1 MDDSQLER
9 ELAALEG
16 TPAENEKPSEAET
29 KTPGEGEE
37 GQAETETTE
46 AEAEAEE
53 SDAGDDAGEDDKAEG
68 EGDDETEKPEEEDK
82 PRKKPSGS
90 ERLKRRIAALE
101 RELETRSRGT
111 DGAVDQAAVESVIGK
126 APREEDFKG
135 DFLAFERAQTAYE
148 VRKAIQED
156 RQREQAQARSAAEQS
171 ALQDMIDD
179 HADRVAEFKTKVPDF
194 DAVIKGVAGKHPL
207 NETLFKLLIESDK
220 SAHLAYSL
228 AKNPERI
235 DRLNAMSPVAA
246 AREIGRIESRLAL
259 PQPKTQTQAK
269 RPVVPPK
276 GGAKPPSADD
286 QINKYLSDKYGPR
299 R

>member
-16 TPAENEKPSEAET
+16 APAENEKPSEAKTE
-29 KTPGEGEE
+29 TPGEGEE

-46 AEAEAEE
+46 ADAEAEE
-53 SDAGDDAGEDDKAEG
+53 SDAGDDAGEDDKGEG

-126 APREEDFKG
+126 PPREEDFKG

-156 RQREQAQARSAAEQS
+156 RQREQAQARSAAQQ
-171 ALQDMIDD
+171 AARQDLIDD
-179 HADRVAEFKTKVPDF
+179 HAERIAEFKAKVPDF
-194 DAVIKGVAGKHPL
+194 DDAMKQVAGKHPIS
-207 NETLFKLLIESDK
+207 EHLLELILDSDK

-246 AREIGRIESRLAL
+246 AREIGHIESRLAL

-276 GGAKPPSADD
+276 GGAKPPHVDD
-286 QINKYLSDKYGPR
+286 QINKYLSDKYGR

>member
-16 TPAENEKPSEAET
+16 APAENEKPSEAKTE
-29 KTPGEGEE
+29 TPGEGEE

-46 AEAEAEE
+46 ADAEAEE
-53 SDAGDDAGEDDKAEG
+53 SDAGDDAGEDDKGEG

-111 DGAVDQAAVESVIGK
+111 DGAVDPAAVESVIGK
-126 APREEDFKG
+126 PPREEDFKG

-156 RQREQAQARSAAEQS
+156 RQREQVQARSAAEQA

-179 HADRVAEFKTKVPDF
+179 HADRVEEFKAKVPDF
-194 DAVIKGVAGKHPL
+194 DAAIKGVAGKHPIS
-207 NETLFKLLIESDK
+207 EHLFKLIIESDK

-276 GGAKPPSADD
+276 GGAKPPNVDD
-286 QINKYLSDKYGPR
+286 QINKYLSDKYGR